1 MVSVKHEPFRLLF
14 DDVTVKWKW
23 TESELIR
30 FRQMWREGASINEIG
45 KEFKINKRS
54 IGLLV
59 IDQAEQGMIKPRPG
73 GLFGN

>member
-1 MVSVKHEPFRLLF
+1 MIKIEHEPFHMLF
-14 DDVTVKWKW
+14 EDVEVKWKW

-30 FRQMWREGASINEIG
+30 FRKMWREGKSINEIG
-45 KEFKINKRS
+45 KVFRINKRS